1 MKRIIGF
8 LVLTL
13 SIFACACHTRT
24 IPKDIE
30 AFVNQTITFP
40 DKLQPVINGRATTN
54 LNLLDAEIK
63 LVVWMDSTGCTSCAL
78 QHMDPWY
85 DITNY
90 IGQFGEKV
98 KVIFILS
105 PKYENRKSIDI
116 STMLFRYPMYIDRD
130 YNFPVLNPTLPKDRR
145 LHVFLLNRKNQVILI
160 GNPIGNEA
168 LWDLYK
174 QQIDTI
180 LHDTE

>member
-1 MKRIIGF
+1 MRSTTGF
-8 LVLTL
+8 LLLAL
-13 SIFACACHTRT
+13 SIFCSACQTRNV
-24 IPKDIE
+24 PKDIE
-30 AFVNQTITFP
+30 AFVNQTVMFP
-40 DKLQPVINGRATTN
+40 DKLQPVLNGRATTN

-90 IGQFGEKV
+90 TSQFGEKI

-105 PKYENRKSIDI
+105 PKYEDRKSIDL

-130 YNFPVLNPTLPKDRR
+130 YSFPALNPTLPKDRR
-145 LHVFLLNRKNQVILI
+145 LHVFLLNRKDQVILI
-160 GNPIGNEA
+160 GNPIGNDA

-174 QQIDTI
+174 QQIDI
-180 LHDTE
+180 MLQDAE